1 MKPLNLDNSPC
12 TPTSSNCVIWQGPSI
27 PCISLCTGDT
37 VSDVVYKLATE
48 LCAILDTLQV
58 SNYDLSCFNLAAC
71 APNNFQEL
79 IQFLITRICEL
90 ENITPTTVTTTGTTS
105 AKSASVTDYLMTADS
120 IFGGGTVTIVEYVTL
135 IANKIATIV
144 TDISVVNAGI
154 SNLDVRVSTI
164 EGTPAP
170 VFTLPSFILGCDIGT
185 IIPVLAVG
193 STQTIDI
200 VIERFINEEWC
211 PTKTVLGTPT
221 DLTNAVLAQCVAGT
235 DFALAEQYVTP
246 GVIMQVAYPAYVGT
260 PTTIAEVIGNLWI
273 ALCDLRNRIQNWE
286 KESIVAAG
294 DNVTVSTS
302 VVDNVTTY
310 TVNALDSVVVGA
322 DDIVVTPSA
331 PVAGVTTYTVSRPKI
346 NFYQEAAG
354 TVNVDADPV
363 VDPSIYHF
371 PVGYSGLTFTN
382 TSGVSKNFVVHG
394 SFDSI
399 IGGSTI
405 VNSLDLENYLAG
417 AIITTSFAVDTIQ
430 YESQAGGT
438 RLTASLYD
446 GPFITDTVNIST
458 TEQVLTTP
466 GSLPVEFR
474 FTIYDG
480 IKNVSF
486 FKIVTLA
493 NGESVSLKFRTTILT
508 QPAYLSKAQL
518 LVTEL

>member
-1 MKPLNLDNSPC
+1 
-12 TPTSSNCVIWQGPSI
+12 
-27 PCISLCTGDT
+27 
-37 VSDVVYKLATE
+37 
-48 LCAILDTLQV
+48 
-58 SNYDLSCFNLAAC
+58 
-71 APNNFQEL
+71 
-79 IQFLITRICEL
+79 LITRICEL

-331 PVAGVTTYTVSRPKI
+331 PVAGVTTYTVSRPKL
-346 NFYQEAAG
+346 NFYQEAIG
-354 TVNVDADPV
+354 LVDVSLDPV
-363 VDPSIYHF
+363 VDQTIYHF
-371 PVGYSGLTFTN
+371 PVGYNGLTYTN
-382 TSGVSKNFVVHG
+382 TSGVTKSFAVHA
-394 SFDSI
+394 SFDAV
-399 IGGSTI
+399 IGPTLLL
-405 VNSLDLENYLAG
+405 NSNLVINKLAG
-417 AIITTSFAVDTIQ
+417 AIITTSFAIDTIQ
-430 YESQAGGT
+430 YESEGAWTEVVGA
-438 RLTASLYD
+438 LFD
-446 GPFITDTVNIST
+446 GPGPADLIGIGSS
-458 TEQVLTTP
+458 EQVLTSP
-466 GSLPVEFR
+466 GSNAVEFR
-474 FTIYDG
+474 MLNYDAK
-480 IKNVSF
+480 KNVSI
-486 FKIVTLA
+486 FKIITLA
-493 NGESVSLKFRTTILT
+493 NGESVSLKFRTTAIAEPANIL
-508 QPAYLSKAQL
+508 KAQI
-518 LVTEL
+518 LVQEL

>member
-58 SNYDLSCFNLAAC
+58 SNYDLNCFNLAAC

-135 IANKIATIV
+135 IANKIAAIV

-154 SNLDVRVSTI
+154 ANLDVRVSTI

-346 NFYQEAAG
+346 NFYQEAIG
-354 TVNVDADPV
+354 IVNVDTDPV
-363 VDPSIYHF
+363 PDTADYHF
-371 PVGYSGLTFTN
+371 PVGYNGLTYTN
-382 TSGVSKNFVVHG
+382 SSGATKTFVVHG
-394 SFDSI
+394 SYDAV
-399 IGGSTI
+399 IGPGTQ
-405 VNSLDLENYLAG
+405 VNSNTYVNWLDG

-430 YESQAGGT
+430 YESFAGRT
-438 RLTASLYD
+438 QIFASLYD
-446 GPFITDTVNIST
+446 GLLTSDLVNLTTV
-458 TEQVLTTP
+458 EQVLTTP
-466 GSLPVEFR
+466 GGLPIEFR
-474 FTIYDG
+474 FQYGDAN
-480 IKNVSF
+480 KNVAI
-486 FKIVTLA
+486 FKIITLA
-493 NGESVSLKFRTTILT
+493 NGESVSLKFKTALAGEN
-508 QPAYLSKAQL
+508 AYIGRAQL

>member
-135 IANKIATIV
+135 IANKIAAIV

-154 SNLDVRVSTI
+154 ANLDVRVSTI

-235 DFALAEQYVTP
+235 DFALAEQYTTP
-246 GVIMQVAYPAYVGT
+246 GVVMQVAYPAYVGT

-331 PVAGVTTYTVSRPKI
+331 PVAGVTTYTVSRPKL
-346 NFYQEAAG
+346 NFYQEAFG
-354 TVNVDADPV
+354 LVNVLADPV
-363 VDPSIYHF
+363 ADPTIYHF
-371 PVGYSGLTFTN
+371 PVGYNGLTYTN
-382 TSGVSKNFVVHG
+382 TSGVSKTFVVHG
-394 SFDSI
+394 SYEGT
-399 IGGSTI
+399 IGLTSI
-405 VNSLDLENYLAG
+405 VNSADLINALDG
-417 AIITTSFAVDTIQ
+417 AIVTTSFAIDTIE
-430 YESQAGGT
+430 YESTGARVDLSGYLFDGATGG
-438 RLTASLYD
+438 D
-446 GPFITDTVNIST
+446 IVNIAS

-466 GSLPVEFR
+466 GSLPTEFR
-474 FTIYDG
+474 FLNFDG
-480 IKNVSF
+480 NRNVAF

-493 NGESVSLKFRTTILT
+493 DGESVSLKFRTATTGENAFIT
-508 QPAYLSKAQL
+508 QAQL